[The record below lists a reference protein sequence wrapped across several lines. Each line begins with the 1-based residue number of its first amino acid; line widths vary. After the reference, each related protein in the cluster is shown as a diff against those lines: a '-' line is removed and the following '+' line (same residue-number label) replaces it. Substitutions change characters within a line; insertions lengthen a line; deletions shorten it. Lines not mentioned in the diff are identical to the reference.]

1 MEVLAM
7 EWSKNEKQVWS
18 TIEKWEEEYFTY
30 VPTDFSRAYVKT
42 FDEALARVNPKV
54 RDKTLHI
61 MDNLLFHLHSIILN
75 TQFQQDTKQ
84 RVLLAAQAM
93 NKDVEVFEDIK
104 ECRLEQLRYI
114 AQHQVAKH
122 RLLSFAQGGLS
133 GAGGLLF
140 LGIDIPASIA
150 AHLRSIQVLAL
161 SYGYPIN
168 QPYETVLSLRVF
180 HAATLPKEHQQE
192 AWDQLMSEVMNQELN
207 PYLFETEEVVADH
220 KWMRHLVGLVGKGF
234 VIFML
239 RKRLIQG
246 IPLMGMV
253 YGATANYQLSRQ
265 ITDFANNFYQKRWL
279 LEKQS

>member
-1 MEVLAM
+1 MQ
-7 EWSKNEKQVWS
+7 WSKNEQQVWS
-18 TIEKWEEEYFTY
+18 TIQKWEEEYFTY

-42 FDEALARVNPKV
+42 FDEALARVNP
-54 RDKTLHI
+54 TLKERALHTI
-61 MDNLLFHLHSIILN
+61 DNLLFHLHSIILN
-75 TQFQQDTKQ
+75 TQFQQDAKQ
-84 RVLLAAQAM
+84 RIMLSAQAM
-93 NKDVEVFEDIK
+93 NENVEVFEDIK
-104 ECRLEQLRYI
+104 DCRIEQLRYI

-168 QPYETVLSLRVF
+168 QPYETVLALRVF
-180 HAATLPKEHQQE
+180 HAATLPKEHQHE
-192 AWDQLMSEVMNQELN
+192 AWDKLMNEVMQQEMN

-220 KWMRHLVGLVGKGF
+220 KWMRHLVGLVGKGT
-234 VIFML
+234 VLFML

-246 IPLMGMV
+246 IPVMGMV
-253 YGATANYQLSRQ
+253 YGAAANYQLSRQ
-265 ITDFANNFYQKRWL
+265 ITDFANHFYQKRWL
-279 LEKQS
+279 LEKQEG